1 MPYLYAYRYID
12 IRVGDLNMGKKL
24 DVIKNSLVMP
34 VNMLAHVLGTPR
46 DINKKYL
53 IFCGMSEE
61 RAEREVGSVDVGVK
75 STVIVI
81 VVVCALFTCEWVFLT
96 SI

>member
-1 MPYLYAYRYID
+1 MTMDRNG
-12 IRVGDLNMGKKL
+12 GDLNMGKKF
-24 DVIKNSLVMP
+24 DVVKNILVMP

-81 VVVCALFTCEWVFLT
+81 VVVCALLACEWVFLT